1 MAFWDEAVALRWAAA
16 FSIHIF
22 EEEQRI

>member
-1 MAFWDEAVALRWAAA
+1 MAFWDEAVALRGAAA

-22 EEEQRI
+22 KEDERI